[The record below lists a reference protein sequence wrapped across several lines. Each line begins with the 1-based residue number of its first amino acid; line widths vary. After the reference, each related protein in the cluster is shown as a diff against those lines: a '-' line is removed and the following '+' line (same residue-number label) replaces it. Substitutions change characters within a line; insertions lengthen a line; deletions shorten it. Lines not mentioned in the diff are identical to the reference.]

1 MVVEVSLA
9 SLHTDEVR
17 RDPYPFYA
25 ELHRHG
31 PVCRVAPGD
40 RYSYVVHG
48 YEASAAVLRDSAT
61 FKVMDSTLLG
71 AKPTWEGN
79 RAHAVF
85 MNSVFFTNAPRHTR
99 MRKMFNQAFTPRRVN
114 ALEPAIDRMT
124 ADLLDR
130 LAEQAAGGAKVDFM
144 SEFAFPLPANVLGEL
159 LGVPEADRAW
169 YRPRALAL
177 GAILELGGTT
187 PDNVAAAN
195 TAAEEI
201 TGYFADLA
209 AARRKDPRDDLVTA
223 LVQALEADGS
233 QLSEEELLANL
244 IVVFNA
250 GFVTTTHLLGNGLT
264 LLLERPDEL
273 ARLRGDLSLA
283 PRYVEEILRYEV
295 PTHFSVRWCAQDTEV
310 AGVPIPAGCWVL
322 VLLAA
327 ANRDPAVFAS
337 PDLFDPDRAETSTL
351 SFGGGAHYCLGA
363 ALARLEGQRGLA
375 MLLERFGAAIRLAEP
390 PGTPRQ
396 LMLRG
401 HEQLWLHLSD

>member
-1 MVVEVSLA
+1 MVAEVSLA
-9 SLHTDEVR
+9 ALHTDEVR

-40 RYSYVVHG
+40 RYGYVVHG

-99 MRKMFNQAFTPRRVN
+99 MRKMFNQAFTPRRIN
-114 ALEPAIDRMT
+114 ALAPAIDRMT

-130 LAEQAAGGAKVDFM
+130 LAAQAAGGAKVDFM

-177 GAILELGGTT
+177 GAILELGGATA
-187 PDNVAAAN
+187 DNVAAAD

-201 TGYFADLA
+201 TAFFADLA
-209 AARRKDPRDDLVTA
+209 AQRREDPRDDMITT
-223 LVQALEADGS
+223 LVQALESDGTP
-233 QLSEEELLANL
+233 LSEEELLANL

-273 ARLRGDLSLA
+273 ARLRADLSQA

-295 PTHFSVRWCAQDTEV
+295 PTHFSVRWVAEDTEV
-310 AGVPIPAGCWVL
+310 AGVPIPGGCWVL

-327 ANRDPAVFAS
+327 ANRDPAQFDR
-337 PDLFDPDRAETSTL
+337 PDVFDPDRTEPATL
-351 SFGGGAHYCLGA
+351 SFGAGAHYCLGA

-375 MLLERFGAAIRLAEP
+375 MLLERFGDIRLAAP

-401 HEQLWLHLSD
+401 HEQLWLTLA

>member
-1 MVVEVSLA
+1 MAAEVSLA

-25 ELHRHG
+25 RLHALG
-31 PVCRVAPGD
+31 PVCKVAPGD

-48 YEASAAVLRDSAT
+48 YEASAHVLRDSAT
-61 FKVMDSTLLG
+61 FKVMDETLLG
-71 AKPTWEGN
+71 AKPSWEGN

-99 MRKMFNQAFTPRRVN
+99 MRKMFNQAFTPRRIN
-114 ALEPAIDRMT
+114 ALDPAIESLT

-130 LAEQAAGGAKVDFM
+130 LAEQAAGGKVDFM

-177 GAILELGGTT
+177 GAILELGGAT

-201 TGYFADLA
+201 TPYFAEL
-209 AARRKDPRDDLVTA
+209 AARRRAEPRDDLVTA
-223 LVQALEADGS
+223 LVQALESDGG
-233 QLSEEELLANL
+233 QLSEEELVANL

-264 LLLERPDEL
+264 LLLERPDQL
-273 ARLRGDLSLA
+273 ARLRTDRSLT
-283 PRYVEEILRYEV
+283 PRFVEEILRYEV
-295 PTHFSVRWCAQDTEV
+295 PTHFSVRWVAQDTEV

-327 ANRDPAVFAS
+327 ANRDPAQFAR
-337 PDLFDPDRAETSTL
+337 PDVFDPDRTETSTL
-351 SFGGGAHYCLGA
+351 SFGAGAHYCLGA

-375 MLLERFGAAIRLAEP
+375 MLLERFGDIRLAEP

-401 HEQLWLHLSD
+401 HEQLWLTLR

>member
-1 MVVEVSLA
+1 MVTEVSLA
-9 SLHTDEVR
+9 SLHTDQVR

-25 ELHRHG
+25 GLHRHG
-31 PVCRVAPGD
+31 PVCRVEPGD
-40 RYSYVVHG
+40 RYSYVIHG
-48 YEASAAVLRDSAT
+48 YEASAQVLRDSAT
-61 FKVMDSTLLG
+61 FKVMDETLLG
-71 AKPTWEGN
+71 AKPTWSGN

-114 ALEPAIDRMT
+114 ALDPAVERLT

-177 GAILELGGTT
+177 GAILELGGAT
-187 PDNVAAAN
+187 PENVAVAN
-195 TAAEEI
+195 VAAEEI
-201 TGYFADLA
+201 TGYFGGLA
-209 AARRKDPRDDLVTA
+209 ALRRADPRDDMISA
-223 LVQALEADGS
+223 LVQAMESEGGR
-233 QLSEEELLANL
+233 LSDEELLANL

-273 ARLRGDLSLA
+273 ARLRADLSLA

-295 PTHFSVRWCAQDTEV
+295 PTHFSVRWVEQDTEV

-327 ANRDPAVFAS
+327 ANRDPAHFAH
-337 PDLFDPDRAETSTL
+337 PDVFDPDRTEASTL
-351 SFGGGAHYCLGA
+351 SFGAGAHYCLGA

-375 MLLERFGAAIRLAEP
+375 MLLDRFGDIRLAEP
-390 PGTPRQ
+390 PGIPRQ

-401 HEQLWLHLSD
+401 HEQLWVTLS

>member
-1 MVVEVSLA
+1 MAAEVSLA

-31 PVCRVAPGD
+31 PVCRVEPGD

-48 YEASAAVLRDSAT
+48 YDAAAQVLRDSAT
-61 FKVMDSTLLG
+61 FKVMDETLLG

-99 MRKMFNQAFTPRRVN
+99 MRRMFNQTFTPRRIA
-114 ALEPAIDRMT
+114 ALEPAV
-124 ADLLDR
+124 DR
-130 LAEQAAGGAKVDFM
+130 LADQAAGGAKVDFM

-177 GAILELGGTT
+177 GAILELGGAT

-195 TAAEEI
+195 TASEEI
-201 TGYFADLA
+201 TAYFGELA
-209 AARRKDPRDDLVTA
+209 ALRRRDPRDDLITA
-223 LVQALEADGS
+223 LVQATDADGAPM
-233 QLSEEELLANL
+233 SEEELLANL

-264 LLLERPDEL
+264 LLLDRPEAL
-273 ARLRGDLSLA
+273 ARLRADASLT

-295 PTHFSVRWCAQDTEV
+295 PTHFSVRWAAADSEV

-327 ANRDPAVFAS
+327 ANRDPARFAH
-337 PDLFDPDRAETSTL
+337 PDTFDPDRTETATL

-375 MLLERFGAAIRLAEP
+375 MLLDRFGDIRLAAP

-401 HEQLWLHLSD
+401 HEQLWLTLA

>member
-1 MVVEVSLA
+1 MVAEVSLA

-25 ELHRHG
+25 RLHALG
-31 PVCRVAPGD
+31 PVCKVAPGD

-48 YEASAAVLRDSAT
+48 YEASAQVLRDSAT
-61 FKVMDSTLLG
+61 FKVMDETLLG
-71 AKPTWEGN
+71 AKPSWEGN

-99 MRKMFNQAFTPRRVN
+99 MRKMFSQAFTPRRVN
-114 ALEPAIDRMT
+114 ALDPAIERLT

-130 LAEQAAGGAKVDFM
+130 LGEQAAGGAKVDFM

-177 GAILELGGTT
+177 GAILELGGAT

-201 TGYFADLA
+201 TPYFAEL
-209 AARRKDPRDDLVTA
+209 AARRRVDPRDDMVTA
-223 LVQALEADGS
+223 LVQALESDGG
-233 QLSEEELLANL
+233 QLSEEELVANL

-264 LLLERPDEL
+264 LLLERPDQL
-273 ARLRGDLSLA
+273 ARLRADRSLT
-283 PRYVEEILRYEV
+283 PRFVEEILRHEV
-295 PTHFSVRWCAQDTEV
+295 PTHFSVRFVAEDTEV

-327 ANRDPAVFAS
+327 ANRDPDRFAH
-337 PDLFDPDRAETSTL
+337 PDVFDPDRTETSTL
-351 SFGGGAHYCLGA
+351 SFGAGAHYCLGA

-375 MLLERFGAAIRLAEP
+375 MLLERFADIRLAEP

-401 HEQLWLHLSD
+401 HEQLWLTLG

>member
-1 MVVEVSLA
+1 MVAEVSLA

-25 ELHRHG
+25 DLHRHG

-40 RYSYVVHG
+40 RYGYVVHG
-48 YEASAAVLRDSAT
+48 YDAAAQVLRDSAT
-61 FKVMDSTLLG
+61 FKVMDETLLG

-99 MRKMFNQAFTPRRVN
+99 MRRMFNQAFTPRRIS
-114 ALEPAIDRMT
+114 ALEPAVERLT

-130 LAEQAAGGAKVDFM
+130 LAAQAAGGAKVDFM

-177 GAILELGGTT
+177 GAILELGGAT

-195 TAAEEI
+195 TASEEI
-201 TGYFADLA
+201 TAYFGELA
-209 AARRKDPRDDLVTA
+209 AARRREPRDDLITA
-223 LVQALEADGS
+223 LVQAADSDGAP
-233 QLSEEELLANL
+233 LSEEELLANL

-264 LLLERPDEL
+264 LLLERPEAL
-273 ARLRGDLSLA
+273 ARLRADPSLT

-295 PTHFSVRWCAQDTEV
+295 PTHFSVRWAAADSEV

-327 ANRDPAVFAS
+327 ANRDPAQFAH
-337 PDLFDPDRAETSTL
+337 PDVFDPDRTETATL

-375 MLLERFGAAIRLAEP
+375 MLLDRFGDIRLAAP

-401 HEQLWLHLSD
+401 HEQLWLTLA

>member
-1 MVVEVSLA
+1 MAAEVSLA

-25 ELHRHG
+25 GLHRHG

-40 RYSYVVHG
+40 RYSFVVHG
-48 YEASAAVLRDSAT
+48 HDAAAQVLRDSAT
-61 FKVMDSTLLG
+61 FKVMDETLLG

-99 MRKMFNQAFTPRRVN
+99 MRRMFNQAFTPRRIG
-114 ALEPAIDRMT
+114 ALEPAIERLT

-130 LAEQAAGGAKVDFM
+130 LAAQAAGGAKVDFM
-144 SEFAFPLPANVLGEL
+144 SEFAVPLPANVLGEL

-177 GAILELGGTT
+177 GAILELGGAT
-187 PDNVAAAN
+187 PDNVAAAD
-195 TAAEEI
+195 AATEEI
-201 TGYFADLA
+201 TSYFAGL
-209 AARRKDPRDDLVTA
+209 AARRRAEPRDDMITA
-223 LVQALEADGS
+223 LVQALESDGA

-264 LLLERPDEL
+264 LLLERPEAL
-273 ARLRGDLSLA
+273 ARLRADPTLT

-295 PTHFSVRWCAQDTEV
+295 PTHFSVRWAAADSEV

-327 ANRDPAVFAS
+327 ANRDPAQFAD
-337 PDLFDPDRAETSTL
+337 PDTFDPDRTETATL

-363 ALARLEGQRGLA
+363 ALARLEGQRGLS
-375 MLLERFGAAIRLAEP
+375 MLLDRFADIRLAAP

-401 HEQLWLHLSD
+401 HEQLWLTLA

>member
-1 MVVEVSLA
+1 MAAEVSLA

-31 PVCRVAPGD
+31 PVCRVEPGD

-48 YEASAAVLRDSAT
+48 YDAAAQVLRDSAT
-61 FKVMDSTLLG
+61 FKVMDETLLG
-71 AKPTWEGN
+71 AKPSWEGN

-99 MRKMFNQAFTPRRVN
+99 LRRMFNQTFTPRRIA
-114 ALEPAIDRMT
+114 ALEPAVERLT

-177 GAILELGGTT
+177 GAILELGGAT

-195 TAAEEI
+195 TASEEI
-201 TGYFADLA
+201 TAYFGELA
-209 AARRKDPRDDLVTA
+209 ALRRRDPRDDLITA
-223 LVQALEADGS
+223 LVQATDADGAPM
-233 QLSEEELLANL
+233 SEEELLANL

-264 LLLERPDEL
+264 LLLERPEAL
-273 ARLRGDLSLA
+273 ARLRADASLT

-295 PTHFSVRWCAQDTEV
+295 PTHFSVRWAAADSEV

-327 ANRDPAVFAS
+327 ANRDPARFAH
-337 PDLFDPDRAETSTL
+337 PDTFDPDRTETATL

-375 MLLERFGAAIRLAEP
+375 MLLDRFGDIRLAAP

-401 HEQLWLHLSD
+401 HEQLWLTLA